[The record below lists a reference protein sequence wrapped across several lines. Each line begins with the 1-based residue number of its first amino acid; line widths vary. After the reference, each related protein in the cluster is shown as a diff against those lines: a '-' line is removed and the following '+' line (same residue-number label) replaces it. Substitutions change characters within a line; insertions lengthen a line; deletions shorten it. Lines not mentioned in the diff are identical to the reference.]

1 MSGRLAGRIARGALA
16 AVVVAVLA
24 FLTLPTVIVVL
35 ASFNAE
41 AALNFP
47 PRGLSLRWYG
57 NLAARPDFW
66 RGLVNTLVVAVVAG
80 ALALG
85 VATGAAVV
93 LQRRPFRGS
102 GLLTSALLSPLVIPG
117 VLIGVGLLFL
127 SVQVSLVASL
137 PVLLAAHTLMVV
149 PFALRAVWTSLEQL
163 DPTLERAAEVLGA
176 RPSQAF
182 LWVILPLLR
191 PGLVAAL
198 LFSLIMSIN
207 EFAVSLFVVGRA
219 TETLPVV
226 LFNYTMAYVDPT
238 IAAVSTLFVA
248 GTLVAIAAVE
258 WAIGLPRVLRLEE
271 TR

>member
-1 MSGRLAGRIARGALA
+1 VNARLATGLARGALTI
-16 AVVVAVLA
+16 VVVAVLL
-24 FLTLPTVIVVL
+24 FLTVPTAVVVL
-35 ASFNAE
+35 ASFNTE

-66 RGLVNTLVVAVVAG
+66 RGLVNTLVVAVVAS

-102 GLLTSALLSPLVIPG
+102 ALLTAALLSPLVIPG
-117 VLIGVGLLFL
+117 VLVGVGLLFL

-137 PVLLAAHTLMVV
+137 PILLLAHTIMVV
-149 PFALRAVWTSLEQL
+149 PFALRSVWTSLEQL

-176 RPSQAF
+176 RPRQAF

-198 LFSLIMSIN
+198 LFSLIMSMN

-219 TETLPVV
+219 TQTLPVV

-238 IAAVSTLFVA
+238 IAAASTLFVL
-248 GTLVAIAAVE
+248 GTLVAIGAVE
-258 WAIGLPRVLRLEE
+258 LAVGLPRVLRLEE
-271 TR
+271 SR

>member
-1 MSGRLAGRIARGALA
+1 MSRRPRLVRGALGA
-16 AVVVAVLA
+16 MVVAVLA
-24 FLTLPTVIVVL
+24 FLTLPTAIVVL
-35 ASFNAE
+35 ASFNPE

-47 PRGLSLRWYG
+47 PSGLSLRWYA
-57 NLAARPDFW
+57 NLGARPDFW
-66 RGLVNTLVVAVVAG
+66 RGLVNTLVVGVVAS

-93 LQRRPFRGS
+93 LQRRPFTGS
-102 GLLTSALLSPLVIPG
+102 AFLTSALLSPLVIPG
-117 VLIGVGLLFL
+117 VLVGVGLLFL

-137 PVLLAAHTLMVV
+137 PVLLVAHTLMVI

-176 RPSQAF
+176 RPRQA
-182 LWVILPLLR
+182 LLYVILPLLR

-219 TETLPVV
+219 TQTLPVV

-248 GTLVAIAAVE
+248 GTVLAIGAVE
-258 WAIGLPRVLRLEE
+258 LAVGLPRVLRLEE
-271 TR
+271 PG